1 MEIRVLKYFL
11 AVVREENILRA
22 SEVLHITQPSLSRQL
37 AQLEGEL
44 GVRLFVRGNRR
55 ITLTAEGILLK
66 RRAEEIV
73 ALSDK
78 TEKEF
83 ADLARGEDIAG
94 IVAIGGGEISS
105 VSRLSALMRE
115 FNVLHPKVNFSFY
128 SGTADVVKDQIDKG
142 ILDFGLLLE
151 PVEFAKYDH
160 FSMGIK
166 EKWVV
171 LMRPDSPLAENI
183 SITKEDLSG
192 RKLILPSREI
202 VQKELA
208 VWFGD
213 TFRADNVIVSKNLM
227 NNGAL
232 MVEQGLGYAIGVEN
246 VPSMYDPKRFCYRE
260 LSPEITTGSVLVWKK
275 DQPHSRAAEE
285 FLKFVSM
292 SIGHSNI

>member
-1 MEIRVLKYFL
+1 ME
-11 AVVREENILRA
+11 
-22 SEVLHITQPSLSRQL
+22 S
-37 AQLEGEL
+37 EL
-44 GVRLFVRGNRR
+44 GVQLFVRGNRR
-55 ITLTAEGILLK
+55 ITLTDEGILLK

-94 IVAIGGGEISS
+94 TVAIGGGEIRS
-105 VSRLSALMRE
+105 VSRVSALMRE
-115 FNVLHPKVNFSFY
+115 FNALHPKVNFSFY
-128 SGTADVVKDQIDKG
+128 SGTADTIKDQIDKG

-160 FSMGIK
+160 LSMGIK

-171 LMRPDSPLAENI
+171 LMRPDSPLAGKKVV
-183 SITKEDLSG
+183 TKEDLSG
-192 RKLILPSREI
+192 QKLILPSREI

-208 VWFGD
+208 AWFGD

-232 MVEQGLGYAIGVEN
+232 MVEQGLGYTIGVEN
-246 VPSMYDPKRFCYRE
+246 VPSMYDPKRFCYRA

-275 DQPHSRAAEE
+275 HQPHGRAAEE
-285 FLKFVSM
+285 FLKFAAM
-292 SIGHSNI
+292 SIGHSNV